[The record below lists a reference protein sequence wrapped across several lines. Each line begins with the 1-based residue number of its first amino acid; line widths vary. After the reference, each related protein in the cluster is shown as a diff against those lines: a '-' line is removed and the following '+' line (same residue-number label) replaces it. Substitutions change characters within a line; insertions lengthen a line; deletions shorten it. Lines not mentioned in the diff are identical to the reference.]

1 MLPTKK
7 SHAGGEAIEE
17 AIFEGPV
24 RKIPPPYMASPPQY
38 MTISISK
45 NHTIKQ
51 SKAKIIRLHSVSLN
65 QGSAEKDSINILF

>member
-1 MLPTKK
+1 
-7 SHAGGEAIEE
+7 
-17 AIFEGPV
+17 
-24 RKIPPPYMASPPQY
+24 MASPPLY

-65 QGSAEKDSINILF
+65 QGSAEKDSIQIHFFEKSHDFRGKLDFLNFGKQ